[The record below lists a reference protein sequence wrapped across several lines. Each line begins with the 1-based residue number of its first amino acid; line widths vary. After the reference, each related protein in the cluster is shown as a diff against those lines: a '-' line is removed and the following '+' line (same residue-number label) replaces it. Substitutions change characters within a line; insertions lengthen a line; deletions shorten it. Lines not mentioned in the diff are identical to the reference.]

1 MKKLF
6 LFFILFSLLNLTS
19 CEKMENPST
28 NSEKKVSDAKIEAD
42 VNRTLDSIDNAVK
55 NEMFEDAQKPATND
69 KTTPVEVVNSRLVKM
84 EYSNHKNIELK
95 YKNIS
100 NKTIQAIKF
109 EWFGKNAFGEPAD
122 MGNPISS
129 GQGGGFTDETLKPG
143 KAKYGTWEIFSADA
157 KTITTVRATE
167 VVFNDGTKW
176 TIK

>member
-1 MKKLF
+1 MKKWKIPQL
-6 LFFILFSLLNLTS
+6 IL
-19 CEKMENPST
+19 K
-28 NSEKKVSDAKIEAD
+28 KKVSDAKIEAD
-42 VNRTLDSIDNAVK
+42 VSRTLDSIDSVVK
-55 NEMFEDAQKPATND
+55 NEMFEDSQKPAAND
-69 KTTPVEVVNSRLVKM
+69 KTSPVEVVNSRLVKM

-143 KAKYGTWEIFSADA
+143 KTKYGTWEIFSADA

-176 TIK
+176 IIK